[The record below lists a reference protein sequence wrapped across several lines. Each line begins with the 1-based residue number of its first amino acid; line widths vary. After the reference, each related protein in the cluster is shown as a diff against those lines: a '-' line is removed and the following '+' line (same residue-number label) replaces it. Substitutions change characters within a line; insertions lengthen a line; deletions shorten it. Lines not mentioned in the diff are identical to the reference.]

1 MKRLCTYLLT
11 ALLSL
16 SASATIYVGHITH
29 EQGYGKEYHE
39 CAYDVP
45 RTVPT
50 KTVYLFGKVR
60 IVKQRSE
67 ADLAVYV
74 SSDPIQSDMYV
85 QWVKT
90 NPNECG
96 LWQAVEKDED
106 FTIYFVNSYK
116 EADLVI
122 YYDDPRQHYNYNG
135 STYYPFLTF

>member
-1 MKRLCTYLLT
+1 MMKNI
-11 ALLSL
+11 LSIL
-16 SASATIYVGHITH
+16 FLFLANTIYATIYVGHVTH
-29 EQGYGKEYHE
+29 EEGYGKEYHE

-45 RTVPT
+45 GTVPT

-60 IVKQRSE
+60 IVKQRE
-67 ADLAVYV
+67 KADLAVYV
-74 SSDPIQSDMYV
+74 TTDEQQYDMCV

-106 FTIYFVNSYK
+106 FTICFVNSYK
-116 EADLVI
+116 DADLVI